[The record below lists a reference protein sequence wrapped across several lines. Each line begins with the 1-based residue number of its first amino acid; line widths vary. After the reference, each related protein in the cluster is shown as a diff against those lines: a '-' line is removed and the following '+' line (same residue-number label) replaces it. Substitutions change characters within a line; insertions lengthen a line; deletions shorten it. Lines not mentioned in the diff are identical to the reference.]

1 MGIPAL
7 VLAPYVCACAC
18 LTKQLGGV
26 VSWLTFV
33 GDRRHPAA
41 SEPAVFLLSVQK
53 VAYKSKRWIYDLR
66 TIAEVE
72 GSGVKAWKHA
82 EWKEQILVPALP
94 QSILQGCSL
103 IHIDY
108 YIQVSLFGVS
118 LGWAPSQ
125 AEHCGLG
132 APGIR

>member
-1 MGIPAL
+1 MGLCLCLFDKAAGWVC
-7 VLAPYVCACAC
+7 VLIYIWE
-18 LTKQLGGV
+18 T
-26 VSWLTFV
+26 
-33 GDRRHPAA
+33 GDHLQPLCKLC
-41 SEPAVFLLSVQK
+41 FLLPVQK

-108 YIQVSLFGVS
+108 YIQVSLSGVS
-118 LGWAPSQ
+118 LGWAVALCP
-125 AEHCGLG
+125 L
-132 APGIR
+132 PD

>member
-1 MGIPAL
+1 MCPAL
-7 VLAPYVCACAC
+7 L
-18 LTKQLGGV
+18 LWGKD
-26 VSWLTFV
+26 
-33 GDRRHPAA
+33 DRLQ
-41 SEPAVFLLSVQK
+41 SFCKLFLFLSAQK

-108 YIQVSLFGVS
+108 YIQVSSVMLCWVV
-118 LGWAPSQ
+118 LQ
-125 AEHCGLG
+125 
-132 APGIR
+132 

>member
-1 MGIPAL
+1 MGLCPGL
-7 VLAPYVCACAC
+7 HFWETEDPLQPLCKLC
-18 LTKQLGGV
+18 
-26 VSWLTFV
+26 
-33 GDRRHPAA
+33 
-41 SEPAVFLLSVQK
+41 FLLSVQK

-82 EWKEQILVPALP
+82 EWREQILVPALP

-108 YIQVSLFGVS
+108 YIQVSLSRVS
-118 LGWAPSQ
+118 LGWAV
-125 AEHCGLG
+125 ALCLL
-132 APGIR
+132 PG

>member
-1 MGIPAL
+1 M
-7 VLAPYVCACAC
+7 
-18 LTKQLGGV
+18 
-26 VSWLTFV
+26 SF
-33 GDRRHPAA
+33 
-41 SEPAVFLLSVQK
+41 SLSPLQK

-72 GSGVKAWKHA
+72 GSAVKAWKHA

-108 YIQVSLFGVS
+108 YIQVRPLSCLEW
-118 LGWAPSQ
+118 LCLAARPQ
-125 AEHCGLG
+125 ACGG
-132 APGIR
+132 PVQDCQKDSWVP

>member
-1 MGIPAL
+1 MLGLCLCLLDKA
-7 VLAPYVCACAC
+7 VGWVCVQPLCKLC
-18 LTKQLGGV
+18 
-26 VSWLTFV
+26 
-33 GDRRHPAA
+33 
-41 SEPAVFLLSVQK
+41 FLLSVQK

-108 YIQVSLFGVS
+108 YIQVSLSGVS
-118 LGWAPSQ
+118 LGWAKVR
-125 AEHCGLG
+125 ETL
-132 APGIR
+132 

>member
-1 MGIPAL
+1 M
-7 VLAPYVCACAC
+7 
-18 LTKQLGGV
+18 
-26 VSWLTFV
+26 
-33 GDRRHPAA
+33 
-41 SEPAVFLLSVQK
+41 
-53 VAYKSKRWIYDLR
+53 AYKSKRWIYDLR

-108 YIQVSLFGVS
+108 YIQVSTCVLLGSSRDPCCS
-118 LGWAPSQ
+118 LSAPFWVQ
-125 AEHCGLG
+125 LN
-132 APGIR
+132 R

>member
-1 MGIPAL
+1 MGLCP
-7 VLAPYVCACAC
+7 
-18 LTKQLGGV
+18 GV
-26 VSWLTFV
+26 HLWETEA
-33 GDRRHPAA
+33 HP
-41 SEPAVFLLSVQK
+41 VYKLCFLLSVQK

-108 YIQVSLFGVS
+108 YIQVSLSGVS
-118 LGWAPSQ
+118 LGWAVALCSVIQTSGEPS
-125 AEHCGLG
+125 HCHV
-132 APGIR
+132 

>member
-1 MGIPAL
+1 M
-7 VLAPYVCACAC
+7 
-18 LTKQLGGV
+18 
-26 VSWLTFV
+26 SWLTFV
-33 GDRRHPAA
+33 GNRRPLVA
-41 SEPAVFLLSVQK
+41 SVQAVFLLSVQK

-108 YIQVSLFGVS
+108 YIQVSLSGVS
-118 LGWAPSQ
+118 LGWAAALAPSQ
-125 AEHCGLG
+125 AEQCGVG
-132 APGIR
+132 APDIT

>member
-1 MGIPAL
+1 
-7 VLAPYVCACAC
+7 
-18 LTKQLGGV
+18 
-26 VSWLTFV
+26 
-33 GDRRHPAA
+33 
-41 SEPAVFLLSVQK
+41 

-108 YIQVSLFGVS
+108 YIQVSTSVLPLS
-118 LGWAPSQ
+118 SSAPCCSFC
-125 AEHCGLG
+125 ARSRSELN
-132 APGIR
+132 R